1 MRSKTPFQLSALGLA
16 AALGALTL
24 TIPPAAAADPVT
36 EACAPVES
44 VFARGSGEILRDK
57 EADRFESQIRARLSS
72 PATLHQ
78 YELGDGGVDG
88 FSYPAVPVGTD
99 RGWESIWN
107 TIGAGITGGGGST
120 YGDSV
125 NEGVDELNAY
135 LTKRAAACPD
145 AHFVLGGYS
154 QGAQVVGEAY
164 NEKLSDSLRGR
175 VVYQA
180 LFGDP
185 KLFLPEGTNY
195 LPGAAPVACLDETSN
210 SEWRFDVPNC
220 EVFQGSLGSR
230 IPYLPQ
236 GFTSTTGL
244 SCAPK
249 DYVCGSSRVF
259 WDNNG
264 HMNYWGDNQ
273 SIDKAAAEIAKRLKP
288 LLPTEQVN
296 DTVTRPSSG
305 ATGLDVVFLIDS
317 TGSMWG
323 RIDATKAFAAEMANT
338 IKANRGRVALV
349 EYKDAGD
356 QFSARILSGFREDTQ
371 EFSTQLST
379 IYASGG
385 GDRPEAALHALMTA
399 FNGLEWRNG
408 ATKAAVVLTDADYHD
423 PDLVD
428 GTTLDAVVK
437 RSLEIDPVNVY
448 PVVPSYFSNFYSALA
463 VRTTGQVIV
472 DGGDTKAALT
482 TALTRIQDRPVP
494 LLAHP
499 EYYAMPGQQVTFD
512 ASSSY
517 SVSSNIV
524 KYDWDYNGD
533 GIFEE
538 TTTTPVGRYTYAS
551 AMEGIM
557 QVRLTDAR
565 GLVAN
570 ASALLHIG
578 KSPLDG
584 YPTAPL
590 NVTATPVADA
600 GDVGSVQVTW
610 ESSDPLVY
618 RWGLTVDGIP
628 AGLVDA
634 SARTAI
640 ITDVRRT
647 EDVEIGVVGFT
658 EGGGMGLPTRVILPA
673 RSGFAFSGFLA
684 PVDPAPAVNVMT
696 AGRSVP
702 MKFSLGGD
710 FGLNILQAGSPT
722 SVPVT
727 CDTGAPV
734 AEVETTTTAGSS
746 SLSYDAASGTYSYVW
761 KTDKAWAD
769 SCRMFE
775 LTLTDGS
782 KHTAVFKYRS

>member
-1 MRSKTPFQLSALGLA
+1 MRSKTPFQSTALGLA
-16 AALGALTL
+16 AALAALTL
-24 TIPPAAAADPVT
+24 TIPPAAAADPAT

-44 VFARGSGEILRDK
+44 VFARGSGQGLNNSE
-57 EADRFESQIRARLSS
+57 EDRFVSQIRARLSS
-72 PATLHQ
+72 PATLHH
-78 YELGDGGVDG
+78 YELGNGGVDG

-99 RGWESIWN
+99 KGWESIWN
-107 TIGAGITGGGGST
+107 TLGAGVSGGGGFD
-120 YGDSV
+120 YGASV

-164 NEKLSDSLRGR
+164 NEKLSDNLRGR

-185 KLFLPEGTNY
+185 RTYLPEGEGLLSTPPY
-195 LPGAAPVACLDETSN
+195 CRGAAEA
-210 SEWRFDVPNC
+210 SEWRFDVPDC
-220 EVFQGSLGSR
+220 FVSQGSLGPR
-230 IPYLPQ
+230 IPYLPA

-244 SCAPK
+244 ACARV
-249 DYVCGSSRVF
+249 DFVCGSSRVF
-259 WDNNG
+259 WENEG

-288 LLPTEQVN
+288 LLPAEQVN
-296 DTVTRPSSG
+296 DTVALPPSG
-305 ATGLDVVFLIDS
+305 ATGLDVVFLVDS

-323 RIDATKAFAAEMANT
+323 RIDATKAFAAEMADT

-356 QFSARILSGFREDTQ
+356 QFSARILSGFQEDTR

-448 PVVPSYFSNFYSALA
+448 PVVPFYFSNFYSALA
-463 VRTTGQVIV
+463 GRTSGQVIV
-472 DGGDTKAALT
+472 DSGDTKAALT

-533 GIFEE
+533 GTFEE
-538 TTTTPVGRYTYAS
+538 TTTTPAGRHTYAA

-584 YPTAPL
+584 FPTAPL
-590 NVTATPVADA
+590 NVTATPVSDA
-600 GDVGSVQVTW
+600 GGVSSVQVTW

-628 AGLVDA
+628 AGVVDA
-634 SARTAI
+634 NTRTAT
-640 ITDVRRT
+640 ITDVHR
-647 EDVEIGVVGFT
+647 EKDVEIGVVGFT
-658 EGGGMGLPTRVILPA
+658 QGGGMGVPTRVTLPA
-673 RSGFAFSGFLA
+673 RSGFAFSGFLS
-684 PVDPAPAVNVMT
+684 PVDAAPAVNVMT

-710 FGLNILQAGSPT
+710 FGLNILQTGSPT

-746 SLSYDAASGTYSYVW
+746 SLSYDAASGTYTYVW

-769 SCRMFE
+769 SCRMFQ
-775 LTLTDGS
+775 LALTDGS